1 MPWWQY
7 WGKIPRAGDSSQELC
22 TLCRET
28 IESLWIVMLP
38 RHLPLLLLPGLAL
51 VDVDYFWQVGFDQK
65 SSILCW
71 PHTLRIFVIFV
82 ITPCTNLDVKL
93 SPRKLFR
100 TVSICDL
107 VYSAIH
113 ISVQDYMRFP
123 DASPAFTP
131 PTLFYHG
138 RLLVHWIYWL
148 FRNPSIWCEGHPQ
161 SVTSDRRLKR
171 QYTQCSDCRGNTN
184 ENIFGPNVSEF

>member
-1 MPWWQY
+1 MYFVSWDY
-7 WGKIPRAGDSSQELC
+7 WKFVNCDVAQTSAPSSLTWAGTGRC
-22 TLCRET
+22 
-28 IESLWIVMLP
+28 
-38 RHLPLLLLPGLAL
+38 GLFLAG
-51 VDVDYFWQVGFDQK
+51 WFDQK